1 MDNNIISVTP
11 ADEIASTTPVT
22 GTTGEPVTNQAPA
35 AFTAKLPDGYIMEGF
50 METSPDGKHRFLKRD
65 YVDRYAKELAAA
77 LTTGTHS
84 LASAD
89 FKSAFLRDSKRLLRG
104 EHPDGAKLTAAAT
117 MQVQAV
123 KLVASDK
130 APAILCDMIAKT
142 TAAVTDA
149 ETFQA
154 LYTHLDA
161 VYTYI
166 LQREPKK
173 AKKQEGGE

>member
-1 MDNNIISVTP
+1 MDNNIISTIP
-11 ADEIASTTPVT
+11 DAQINNTPV
-22 GTTGEPVTNQAPA
+22 VALS
-35 AFTAKLPDGYIMEGF
+35 AKLPDGYFADSF
-50 METSPDGKHRFLKRD
+50 METTPDGKHRFLKRD
-65 YVDRYAKELAAA
+65 YVDRYAKELAAT
-77 LTTGTHS
+77 LTTGTPT
-84 LASAD
+84 LTAAA
-89 FKSAFLRDSKRLLRG
+89 FNSAFLRDAKKLLRG

-130 APAILCDMIAKT
+130 APAILCDMIA
-142 TAAVTDA
+142 AAAIAVTDA

-173 AKKQEGGE
+173 VKQQNGGEANG